1 MAVKSFTP
9 INFVDYS
16 DDYGGLK
23 TFQES
28 FQNAKNLAVQA
39 MENKR
44 AEFMQDELDRLENDL
59 FPPQGASMVVGD
71 GSGGKRLNKGFYA
84 IMNKTPEQAFR
95 AARSRAE
102 RAGLGKHGINRR
114 EYMAAW
120 KEMQQQGIKRQYQ
133 KLSEYGARHGT
144 HTIQNILENEGGKF
158 NAYYQRFT
166 DPYIESLNLSV
177 TSSPRKKN
185 FTPLGWTLKTRNGV
199 QKVDDIPLGQ
209 HLLPINWGLQNNE
222 VFVENGVKGAYN
234 VWGNFV
240 PLGVDDPPK
249 GP

>member
-44 AEFMQDELDRLENDL
+44 AAFMKDELDKLETDL
-59 FPPQGASMVVGD
+59 FPPQGASMIVGD
-71 GSGGKRLNKGFYA
+71 GKGGKRLNKGFYA

-95 AARSRAE
+95 EARSRAQQ
-102 RAGLGKHGINRR
+102 AGLGKHGLDRR
-114 EYMAAW
+114 EYMSAW
-120 KEMQQQGIKRQYQ
+120 QEMQQQGVKRQYQ
-133 KLSEYGARHGT
+133 KLAEYGAKHGT
-144 HTIQNILENEGGKF
+144 HTMQNILEQEGGKF

-166 DPYIESLNLSV
+166 DPYIESLGLSNTVSNRKRPVKTLPNGWV
-177 TSSPRKKN
+177 TSKRD
-185 FTPLGWTLKTRNGV
+185 GIE
-199 QKVDDIPLGQ
+199 KVTDIPWYL
-209 HLLPINWGLQNNE
+209 HIAASVLSRHYPHHH
-222 VFVENGVKGAYN
+222 
-234 VWGNFV
+234 
-240 PLGVDDPPK
+240 
-249 GP
+249 